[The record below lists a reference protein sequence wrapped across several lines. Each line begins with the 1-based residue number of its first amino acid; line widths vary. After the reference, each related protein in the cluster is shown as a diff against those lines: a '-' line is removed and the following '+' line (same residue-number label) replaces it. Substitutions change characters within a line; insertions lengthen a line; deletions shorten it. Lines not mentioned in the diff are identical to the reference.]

1 MPYASIYP
9 WIKAPF
15 IRLLASLIAGIVI
28 QWELKL
34 PYTLLA
40 TGLILSLLP
49 IIIYSFLPLTTKFK
63 WQAIN
68 GFFINLMLVCF
79 GGLLIWLNDIRHQ
92 NDWIGNQYQQ
102 NDYVIVTIREPLV
115 EKVNSYKAL

>member
-1 MPYASIYP
+1 MPYASTYL

-15 IRLLASLIAGIVI
+15 IRLLASLIAGIVL

-34 PYTLLA
+34 PCILLT
-40 TGLILSLLP
+40 TGFIFSLAVV
-49 IIIYSFLPLTTKFK
+49 IIYSFLPLTTKFK

-68 GFFINLMLVCF
+68 GLFLNLLLICF

-92 NDWIGNQYQQ
+92 NNWIGNQYQQ
-102 NDYVIVTIREPLV
+102 NDYVVVTIQEPLV
-115 EKVNSYKAL
+115 E